1 VIGHDGKIYHM
12 LHDLLRAHH
21 AGISKWGNTTDL
33 NSTSIG
39 IELDN
44 NGSEP
49 FSDEQINSLLIV
61 LDKLQKAYSIP
72 VTNFLGHADIAPGRK
87 VDPSRYFPWEKLAK
101 AGYGIWYDTTRT
113 QVPADFNMMQ
123 GLRIIGYNTTN
134 EKNAVQSYRIH
145 FTPQDTSRQLNEGD
159 RKIIYDLMKKS

>member
-1 VIGHDGKIYHM
+1 M
-12 LHDLLRAHH
+12 SR
-21 AGISKWGNTTDL
+21 
-33 NSTSIG
+33 SIAC
-39 IELDN
+39 
-44 NGSEP
+44 
-49 FSDEQINSLLIV
+49 
-61 LDKLQKAYSIP
+61 LQYSIP